1 MVIAKGW
8 QLTLQLLAA
17 AEAHWA
23 CVSRAAEGEVKNAT
37 DPFLKHI

>member
-17 AEAHWA
+17 AEAYWA
-23 CVSRAAEGEVKNAT
+23 CVSRSADGET
-37 DPFLKHI
+37 